1 MELGNEGWFEK
12 LGGVL
17 KGSSILVFAVRDS
30 FVEEI
35 VNKFEMKDYSVI
47 PVSEHL
53 YLELARMIKDRIAS
67 YQPAQ

>member
-1 MELGNEGWFEK
+1 M
-12 LGGVL
+12 
-17 KGSSILVFAVRDS
+17 
-30 FVEEI
+30 
-35 VNKFEMKDYSVI
+35 

>member
-1 MELGNEGWFEK
+1 M
-12 LGGVL
+12 L

-35 VNKFEMKDYSVI
+35 VNKFEMKDYSVM

-53 YLELARMIKDRIAS
+53 HLELARVIEERISS
-67 YQPAQ
+67 YRPAQ